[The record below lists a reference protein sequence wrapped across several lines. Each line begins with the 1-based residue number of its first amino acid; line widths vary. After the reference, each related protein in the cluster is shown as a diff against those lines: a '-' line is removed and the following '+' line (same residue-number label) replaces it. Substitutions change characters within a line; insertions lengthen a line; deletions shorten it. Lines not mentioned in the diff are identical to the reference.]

1 MSLESIKE
9 KINRI
14 KENVIICDAQP
25 EYTKPDKDGLI

>member
-14 KENVIICDAQP
+14 KENVIIYNGP
-25 EYTKPDKDGLI
+25 LVKTTF